1 MIKIDGT
8 AYGLVRG
15 CRYIN
20 ACIGCRTLVP
30 DVSERRLIP
39 RARGWS
45 VRQSP
50 QTLLMAQRRSPLQG
64 MTGARVRA
72 QYDLEVCYS
81 GTPPMLYVRGHT
93 VSTLSTGTGPHPVR
107 RDTLIRASRRHDG
120 GLMEGAR
127 AEGLEGSTVARPASA
142 KSGG

>member
-1 MIKIDGT
+1 
-8 AYGLVRG
+8 
-15 CRYIN
+15 
-20 ACIGCRTLVP
+20 VP

-45 VRQSP
+45 ARQSP
-50 QTLLMAQRRSPLQG
+50 QTLLMARRRSPLQG

-72 QYDLEVCYS
+72 QYDLEGCCA

-107 RDTLIRASRRHDG
+107 RDALIHASRRHDG
-120 GLMEGAR
+120 GPMDGAR
-127 AEGLEGSTVARPASA
+127 TEGLEGSTVARLASA